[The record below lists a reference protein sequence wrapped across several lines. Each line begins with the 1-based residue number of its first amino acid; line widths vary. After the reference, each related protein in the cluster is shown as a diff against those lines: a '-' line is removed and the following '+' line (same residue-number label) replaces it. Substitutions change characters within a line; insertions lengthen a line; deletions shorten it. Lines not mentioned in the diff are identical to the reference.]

1 MSNGKNTCSLLNN
14 EQNKQ
19 EGEGWAPT
27 SCWFFLEGS
36 NVFFRERA
44 KIIWSEHGRSTWF
57 FSTYP
62 NIKVN
67 SPKIIGVI
75 CLVLVILVGGTYYT
89 IYFEALPTKRNGSFS
104 DDLVK
109 ICLLNSFWS
118 CSLWVV
124 VAGGWLC
131 FHPLTDLLNPPVA
144 KTHLA
149 PKIDF
154 TYKEF
159 KRKP

>member
-1 MSNGKNTCSLLNN
+1 MSNGKNTMFLTKWHAKM
-14 EQNKQ
+14 EQ
-19 EGEGWAPT
+19 EGEGSAPNQFLI
-27 SCWFFLEGS
+27 FFGG
-36 NVFFRERA
+36 
-44 KIIWSEHGRSTWF
+44 KQPGRSFLVGTRPLKMFF

-62 NIKVN
+62 NKKVN